1 MRDRP
6 DQPLSDRKTRDRAL
20 ILPVLGAVL
29 LMPPLAGIFRLDAK
43 IGGLPVGI
51 IYVFLVWALL
61 IAGAALL
68 APRLRDGPELPDG
81 SGATDRDAPG
91 AGDG

>member
-1 MRDRP
+1 MRDHP

-29 LMPPLAGIFRLDAK
+29 LMPPVAGIFRLDAK
-43 IGGLPVGI
+43 IGGLPLGI
-51 IYVFLVWALL
+51 IYVFLIWALL
-61 IAGAALL
+61 IVGTALL
-68 APRLRDGPELPDG
+68 APRLRDSPARPDA

-91 AGDG
+91 GGDG

>member
-6 DQPLSDRKTRDRAL
+6 DPPLSDRKTRDRAL
-20 ILPVLGAVL
+20 ILPMLGAVL
-29 LMPPLAGIFRLDAK
+29 LLPPVAGIFRLDAK

-51 IYVFLVWALL
+51 LYVFLVWALL

-68 APRLRDGPELPDG
+68 APRLRDGPARPDG
-81 SGATDRDAPG
+81 SGAADRDAANG
-91 AGDG
+91 GDG